1 MQSKVWLTL
10 LPCNHFPFFSATGAH
25 NGRQSLDLHIPI
37 FAAEGAAAFH
47 LQSILLKS
55 IEAALRSAHP
65 SDQTLTQRFRGCT
78 SRQPLCYHLD
88 IRPFTPDATPIYFAL
103 GLSADTVYSALCV
116 YCVYIICIHVS
127 PSLGIIG
134 TAWITHTHTLG
145 QHRWPSHWP
154 ELSLTTDLLPV
165 SASSTSRGNNTPLL
179 CSRCCL
185 QTAQSGNTVGSCQY
199 GHARNGMFQGTP
211 SDCLVAAQS

>member
-1 MQSKVWLTL
+1 MTEGGAAHGQACPRCAICHHFGMWQLGVPRLLMRWVRSMGALTYVL
-10 LPCNHFPFFSATGAH
+10 
-25 NGRQSLDLHIPI
+25 SLDAIDTPI
-37 FAAEGAAAFH
+37 FC
-47 LQSILLKS
+47 S
-55 IEAALRSAHP
+55 R
-65 SDQTLTQRFRGCT
+65 TL
-78 SRQPLCYHLD
+78 P
-88 IRPFTPDATPIYFAL
+88 
-103 GLSADTVYSALCV
+103 DTVYSVPCV

-199 GHARNGMFQGTP
+199 GHARNGMFQGRP
-211 SDCLVAAQS
+211 F

>member
-1 MQSKVWLTL
+1 MQSKVWLIL

-65 SDQTLTQRFRGCT
+65 SDQILTQRFRGCT

-88 IRPFTPDATPIYFAL
+88 RGVFPVRLHRGYDLGRPVCIPKECTSTMKSMCPVYIYF
-103 GLSADTVYSALCV
+103 SAHSRVERLRA
-116 YCVYIICIHVS
+116 
-127 PSLGIIG
+127 G
-134 TAWITHTHTLG
+134 ATHFN
-145 QHRWPSHWP
+145 
-154 ELSLTTDLLPV
+154 TDR
-165 SASSTSRGNNTPLL
+165 TRQSRKPLL
-179 CSRCCL
+179 LRVL
-185 QTAQSGNTVGSCQY
+185 FYRHITGI
-199 GHARNGMFQGTP
+199 
-211 SDCLVAAQS
+211 